1 MPQRGTPD
9 VKRRALLA
17 FALFTACAPVQAEGF
32 TATPWQEASGA
43 RVRLI
48 MPDAPKGVAIGA
60 IEIILPP
67 GSKTYWRTPGDT
79 GVPTM
84 ADFTGSTGTGD
95 IALLFPAPVAFDD
108 GVGGLAYGY
117 RDRVTFPVT
126 FIAETAHPKLAVG
139 LSFGICTKS
148 LCLPAQ
154 ATLTLAA
161 GAGQNEGSL
170 AGAVGAARGT
180 VPRAQPLGADA
191 PLSIAEATLS
201 GSADAAALIVRARV
215 PSGVQ
220 PTLFAEGEAAMTT
233 RLTGQTGDMAEFAVR
248 AEGAAMPAR
257 GPLVL
262 TLVAGSAAIE
272 TKLDL
277 DGLKKAP

>member
-1 MPQRGTPD
+1 MQRRI
-9 VKRRALLA
+9 VLL
-17 FALFTACAPVQAEGF
+17 LILGLACGPAGADGF

-48 MPDAPKGVAIGA
+48 MPDAPKGVATGA

-67 GSKTYWRTPGDT
+67 HSKTYWRTPGDT

-84 ADFTGSTGTGD
+84 ADFTGSSGTGD
-95 IALLFPAPVAFDD
+95 TALLFPAPVAFDD

-117 RDRVTFPVT
+117 LDRVTFPVT
-126 FIAETAHPKLAVG
+126 FRADKTNPTLAIN

-154 ATLTLAA
+154 AALSLAA
-161 GAGQNEGSL
+161 GAGRADGTL
-170 AGAVGAARGT
+170 AGVVLAARES
-180 VPRAQPLGADA
+180 VPRALPLGADA
-191 PLSIAEATLS
+191 PLAIS
-201 GSADAAALIVRARV
+201 SAVWAGGASPVLIVRARV
-215 PSGVQ
+215 PNGVR
-220 PTLFAEGEAAMTT
+220 PSLFAEGDATMTT
-233 RLTGQTGDMAEFAVR
+233 QLTAQTGEIAEFSVR
-248 AEGAAMPAR
+248 LEGAAMPPR
-257 GPLVL
+257 GTMLM